1 MNAGGG
7 GDFDGAGMNGN
18 RMLNLFD
25 VHIGVHE
32 KTAVEFLNGELCRP
46 YIHFDKAKAK
56 RVACKVIPDDL

>member
-1 MNAGGG
+1 
-7 GDFDGAGMNGN
+7 MNGN